1 MAVVSE
7 ENGSEREGST
17 RQPIRSRPVAPT

>member
-7 ENGSEREGST
+7 ENGSEREARRGNHSIAG
-17 RQPIRSRPVAPT
+17 RRAD